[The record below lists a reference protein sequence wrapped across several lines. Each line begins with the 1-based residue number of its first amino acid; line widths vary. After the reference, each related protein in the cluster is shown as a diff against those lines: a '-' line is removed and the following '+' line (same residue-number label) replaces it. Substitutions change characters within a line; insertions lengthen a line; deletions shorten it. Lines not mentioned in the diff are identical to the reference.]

1 MVEVTFE
8 GIIGDKHSGLTK
20 LSDSRT
26 KFYPRGT
33 VIRNTR
39 QISIV
44 SNEELA
50 DIAAELK
57 IAVLL
62 PDWFGANLLLSGIP
76 DFTGLKPNT
85 RLFFT
90 SGAVLLITKDN
101 LPCSSLSQEILP
113 KYSRTP

>member
-1 MVEVTFE
+1 MTDEIIGNVLEVLIANNSTSIKSIPVDMVEVTFE
-8 GIIGDKHSGLTK
+8 GIIGVKHSGLTK

-26 KFYPRGT
+26 KILPQRDGNSKHT
-33 VIRNTR
+33 

-62 PDWFGANLLLSGIP
+62 PDWFGAN
-76 DFTGLKPNT
+76 
-85 RLFFT
+85 FFY
-90 SGAVLLITKDN
+90 
-101 LPCSSLSQEILP
+101 QEF
-113 KYSRTP
+113 